1 MTARVFLVPGFFGFT
16 NLGDFPY
23 FSHFHVVLSQ
33 ELGALGIDAAVQPLD
48 TLATASIGK
57 RAKHLLEHIERNSA
71 PEDDVHI
78 VGHSTGG
85 IDARFLVA
93 LGTRLEGRERVID
106 RVRSVVTV
114 SSPHRGAPVA
124 AFFTSILG
132 QKLLMLLSL
141 STVHMIRMGSIPLPA
156 LVALGGAVAETGAL
170 KWAGG
175 GVLDQV
181 YQQVLA
187 DFSPDRRR
195 EIQAYFDQAYRDQT
209 LLAQL
214 TPESMELMDALA
226 TPSEGVRVGSVISC
240 SPRPT
245 MGRQARYGLNP
256 TWHAMY
262 LLYRGLHLLSSTTP
276 KRFAQ
281 RPSAEVVTKL
291 ERGLGWRVDH
301 TDSDGM
307 VPVLSQ
313 LWGELVHVAR
323 ADHLDVMGH
332 FHGPG
337 LHPKHVDWLRT
348 GSNFGEQQFRNM
360 IAAVARFVAGR

>member
-33 ELGALGIDAAVQPLD
+33 ELGALGIDAAVMPLD
-48 TLATASIGK
+48 TLPTASIGK
-57 RAKHLLEHIERNSA
+57 RAKHLLGHIVANSA
-71 PEDDVHI
+71 DDDDVHI

-85 IDARFLVA
+85 IDGRFLVA
-93 LGTRLEGRERVID
+93 SGTQLEGRAEVID
-106 RVRSVVTV
+106 RVRTVVSV

-124 AFFTSILG
+124 AFFTSLLG

-141 STVHMIRMGSIPLPA
+141 STVHMIRLGSVPLPA
-156 LVALGGAVAETGAL
+156 LVALGGAVAQTGAL
-170 KWAGG
+170 EWASG
-175 GVLDQV
+175 GVLDQLF
-181 YQQVLA
+181 QQVLA

-214 TPESMELMDALA
+214 TPESMELLDALA
-226 TPSEGVRVGSVISC
+226 TPADGVRVGSVITAA
-240 SPRPT
+240 PRPT
-245 MGRQARYGLNP
+245 LGRQAQYGLNP

-262 LLYRGLHLLSSTTP
+262 LLYRGLHMLSSTTP
-276 KRFAQ
+276 RRFARQ
-281 RPSAEVVTKL
+281 PKANVVTTL
-291 ERGLGWRVDH
+291 ERSLGWRVDH

-313 LWGELVHVAR
+313 LWGELIHVAR

-348 GSNFGEQQFRNM
+348 GSNFGEDEFRHL
-360 IAAVARFVAGR
+360 IASVARFIAGR